1 MARKEVK
8 GPITDNALNNINHN
22 FIELYNEFVSA
33 GMNAQEA
40 LNKVNQMVGI
50 ADNALKVAKQ
60 SDSKSDDTQQQLDD
74 IILKDGN
81 DIAEV
86 VQARGGNPLLKDRLN
101 KTDEQLADIA
111 INVKVFGAVADAN
124 YYNEK
129 DKKYYID
136 AEMSIDS
143 TDNQQAFQAAVDYV
157 NENGGGTVFV
167 PRGRYMLGKEI
178 IWKTGVSLK
187 GDGAGSSVL
196 CAQGRQFSL
205 IDYRPGET
213 GEENRGD
220 LADDPEAW
228 LYDCH
233 FEDFEID
240 MIGLSD
246 THSTVEGKAMF
257 MLYMRRCSF
266 RDLVLKNSIG
276 TALGCD
282 FLDETII
289 DGVKV
294 YNAGRNWGVPRE
306 SDGRIISVGQSGI
319 GIGTAAL
326 ESETVVISNCHVFN
340 CGNYGI
346 FVETQ
351 QRHVRPRSKHAKII
365 NCHVEGNRIGL
376 GNRGSGPT
384 IFESCTIYKN
394 TEMGFKLQRNS
405 YGDIIS
411 NCIIEENNGEGIFL
425 DRSYDGDILITNNQI
440 IDNNY
445 RGIMVDVDPK
455 YDHVTKVINI
465 LNNKISGNSSFGID
479 FGKTNPDGRNKTK
492 NVSIKNNV
500 IYNNCQTSGSD
511 GVRLRDIKGLNLIGN
526 TIYDNQ
532 ETRTQLK
539 AFSLNEKVEGYFIDG
554 NDFTIENEGSR
565 MLYSRKGVIGTN
577 IGLNYKKNDESRLSD
592 GQTGVWV
599 NHYMSEL
606 TNLEAPNAVIK
617 LTPKGNQ
624 QLWIAQEEP
633 NRFRVG
639 RDSSEG
645 ELEFYWEISLI
656 QQ

>member
-1 MARKEVK
+1 
-8 GPITDNALNNINHN
+8 
-22 FIELYNEFVSA
+22 
-33 GMNAQEA
+33 
-40 LNKVNQMVGI
+40 
-50 ADNALKVAKQ
+50 
-60 SDSKSDDTQQQLDD
+60 
-74 IILKDGN
+74 
-81 DIAEV
+81 
-86 VQARGGNPLLKDRLN
+86 
-101 KTDEQLADIA
+101 
-111 INVKVFGAVADAN
+111 
-124 YYNEK
+124 
-129 DKKYYID
+129 
-136 AEMSIDS
+136 
-143 TDNQQAFQAAVDYV
+143 
-157 NENGGGTVFV
+157 
-167 PRGRYMLGKEI
+167 
-178 IWKTGVSLK
+178 
-187 GDGAGSSVL
+187 
-196 CAQGRQFSL
+196 
-205 IDYRPGET
+205 
-213 GEENRGD
+213 
-220 LADDPEAW
+220 
-228 LYDCH
+228 
-233 FEDFEID
+233 
-240 MIGLSD
+240 
-246 THSTVEGKAMF
+246 
-257 MLYMRRCSF
+257 
-266 RDLVLKNSIG
+266 
-276 TALGCD
+276 
-282 FLDETII
+282 
-289 DGVKV
+289 
-294 YNAGRNWGVPRE
+294 
-306 SDGRIISVGQSGI
+306 
-319 GIGTAAL
+319 
-326 ESETVVISNCHVFN
+326 
-340 CGNYGI
+340 
-346 FVETQ
+346 
-351 QRHVRPRSKHAKII
+351 
-365 NCHVEGNRIGL
+365 
-376 GNRGSGPT
+376 
-384 IFESCTIYKN
+384 
-394 TEMGFKLQRNS
+394 
-405 YGDIIS
+405 
-411 NCIIEENNGEGIFL
+411 IFL

-445 RGIMVDVDPK
+445 RGIMVDVDPN

-645 ELEFYWEISLI
+645 EVEFYCEISLI